1 MKLAIM
7 TGVVALLLL
16 ALIFELLRRRQ
27 LREKYAVLW
36 LVVGLVTLPL
46 GFIPW
51 SLDNVS
57 SWLGVASGAS
67 LVLFLAVVFLLVV
80 CIHLSWEASRLEDET
95 RALAEEVALIRAE
108 LRDVKEQQAEQA
120 AEQTTGQ
127 QGANGTAPKAPN
139 GAAHGAPN
147 GTANGRPV
155 PIVAQ
160 RDGKAV
166 VGER

>member
-1 MKLAIM
+1 M

-67 LVLFLAVVFLLVV
+67 LVLFLAVVFLLIV

-95 RALAEEVALIRAE
+95 RSLAEEVALIRAE
-108 LRDVKEQQAEQA
+108 LREVKGRQGELEAEVEDARA
-120 AEQTTGQ
+120 ARADGVNGTN
-127 QGANGTAPKAPN
+127 GANGANSHGTN
-139 GAAHGAPN
+139 GHTVG
-147 GTANGRPV
+147 
-155 PIVAQ
+155 IVTQ

-166 VGER
+166 VSER

>member
-46 GFIPW
+46 GFIPS

-67 LVLFLAVVFLLVV
+67 LVLFLAVVFLLIV

-95 RALAEEVALIRAE
+95 RSLAEEVALIRAD
-108 LRDVKEQQAEQA
+108 LRDMKDKQADLEAELEQA
-120 AEQTTGQ
+120 RAARAGGAT
-127 QGANGTAPKAPN
+127 GANG
-139 GAAHGAPN
+139 
-147 GTANGRPV
+147 ANGHTV
-155 PIVAQ
+155 GIVTQ

-166 VGER
+166 LGER

>member
-67 LVLFLAVVFLLVV
+67 LVLFLAVVFLLIV

-95 RALAEEVALIRAE
+95 RSLAEEVALIRAE
-108 LRDVKEQQAEQA
+108 LREMRDRQGELEAEVEDARASRTA
-120 AEQTTGQ
+120 A
-127 QGANGTAPKAPN
+127 GANGTAN
-139 GAAHGAPN
+139 GGN
-147 GTANGRPV
+147 GTNGRTV
-155 PIVAQ
+155 GIVTQ

>member
-67 LVLFLAVVFLLVV
+67 LVLFLAVVFLLIV

-95 RALAEEVALIRAE
+95 RSLAEEVALIRAE
-108 LRDVKEQQAEQA
+108 LREAKDRHADLEAEVEDARA
-120 AEQTTGQ
+120 ARL
-127 QGANGTAPKAPN
+127 N
-139 GAAHGAPN
+139 GAAN
-147 GTANGRPV
+147 GGTNGHTV
-155 PIVAQ
+155 GIVTQ
-160 RDGKAV
+160 RDGKAA

>member
-36 LVVGLVTLPL
+36 LVVGLGTLPL

-67 LVLFLAVVFLLVV
+67 LVLFLAVVFLLIV

-95 RALAEEVALIRAE
+95 RSLAEEVALIRAE
-108 LRDVKEQQAEQA
+108 MREMRDRQGELEAEVEDARASRA
-120 AEQTTGQ
+120 AA
-127 QGANGTAPKAPN
+127 GANG
-139 GAAHGAPN
+139 H
-147 GTANGRPV
+147 PV
-155 PIVAQ
+155 GIVTQ
-160 RDGKAV
+160 RDGKAA

>member
-46 GFIPW
+46 GFIPS

-67 LVLFLAVVFLLVV
+67 LVLFLAVVFLLIV

-95 RALAEEVALIRAE
+95 RSLAEEVALIRAD
-108 LRDVKEQQAEQA
+108 LRDMKDKHAGLEAELEQA
-120 AEQTTGQ
+120 RAARANGPANGAAN
-127 QGANGTAPKAPN
+127 GANGHTV
-139 GAAHGAPN
+139 G
-147 GTANGRPV
+147 
-155 PIVAQ
+155 IVTQ

-166 VGER
+166 LGER

>member
-57 SWLGVASGAS
+57 NWLGVASGAS
-67 LVLFLAVVFLLVV
+67 LVLFLAVVFLLIV

-95 RALAEEVALIRAE
+95 RSLAEEVALIRAE
-108 LRDVKEQQAEQA
+108 LRELKDRQGELEAE
-120 AEQTTGQ
+120 AEEARAPRAH
-127 QGANGTAPKAPN
+127 GANGAN
-139 GAAHGAPN
+139 GAN
-147 GTANGRPV
+147 GHPV
-155 PIVAQ
+155 GIVTQ

>member
-46 GFIPW
+46 GFIPS

-67 LVLFLAVVFLLVV
+67 LVLFLAVVFLLIV

-95 RALAEEVALIRAE
+95 RSLAEEVALIRADLREMKDKQADLEAE
-108 LRDVKEQQAEQA
+108 LDQARA
-120 AEQTTGQ
+120 ARAG
-127 QGANGTAPKAPN
+127 GANG
-139 GAAHGAPN
+139 
-147 GTANGRPV
+147 ANGHTVGIV
-155 PIVAQ
+155 PQ

-166 VGER
+166 LGER

>member
-1 MKLAIM
+1 M

-67 LVLFLAVVFLLVV
+67 LVLFLAVVFLLIV

-95 RALAEEVALIRAE
+95 RSLAEEVALIRAE
-108 LRDVKEQQAEQA
+108 LREVKGRQGELEAEVEDARA
-120 AEQTTGQ
+120 ARADGVNGTN
-127 QGANGTAPKAPN
+127 GANSHGTN
-139 GAAHGAPN
+139 GHTVG
-147 GTANGRPV
+147 
-155 PIVAQ
+155 IVTQ

-166 VGER
+166 VSER

>member
-51 SLDNVS
+51 SLDNVTG
-57 SWLGVASGAS
+57 WLGVASGAS
-67 LVLFLAVVFLLVV
+67 LVLFLAVVFLLIV

-95 RALAEEVALIRAE
+95 RSLAEEVALIRAE
-108 LRDVKEQQAEQA
+108 LREVNERHADLEAEVEA
-120 AEQTTGQ
+120 ARAARPLGGNGTSNGSNGSN
-127 QGANGTAPKAPN
+127 GANGTN
-139 GAAHGAPN
+139 GHTVG
-147 GTANGRPV
+147 
-155 PIVAQ
+155 IVTQ

>member
-46 GFIPW
+46 GFIPS

-67 LVLFLAVVFLLVV
+67 LVLFLAVVFLLIV

-95 RALAEEVALIRAE
+95 RSLAEEVALIRAD
-108 LRDVKEQQAEQA
+108 LRDMKDKQADLEAELEQA
-120 AEQTTGQ
+120 RAARANGAN
-127 QGANGTAPKAPN
+127 GANGTN
-139 GAAHGAPN
+139 GHTVG
-147 GTANGRPV
+147 
-155 PIVAQ
+155 IVTQ

-166 VGER
+166 LGER

>member
-67 LVLFLAVVFLLVV
+67 LVLFLAVVFLLIV

-95 RALAEEVALIRAE
+95 RSLAEEVALIRAE
-108 LRDVKEQQAEQA
+108 LREVKDRHSELVAEVEDARA
-120 AEQTTGQ
+120 ARAESVNS
-127 QGANGTAPKAPN
+127 GANG
-139 GAAHGAPN
+139 HGS
-147 GTANGRPV
+147 NGRTV
-155 PIVAQ
+155 GIVTQ

>member
-16 ALIFELLRRRQ
+16 ALIYELLRRRQ

-46 GFIPW
+46 GFYPG

-57 SWLGVASGAS
+57 NWVGVHNGAS
-67 LVLFLAVVFLLVV
+67 LVLFLAVVFLLIV

-108 LRDVKEQQAEQA
+108 LRDVKEQQAESRA
-120 AEQTTGQ
+120 A
-127 QGANGTAPKAPN
+127 QGAENGTPAAAPN
-139 GAAHGAPN
+139 GAANGA
-147 GTANGRPV
+147 ANGHPV

>member
-36 LVVGLVTLPL
+36 LAVGLVTLPL

-108 LRDVKEQQAEQA
+108 LRDVREHQAQA
-120 AEQTTGQ
+120 GDSGVSTPY
-127 QGANGTAPKAPN
+127 GAT
-139 GAAHGAPN
+139 N
-147 GTANGRPV
+147 GTANGHV

-160 RDGKAV
+160 RGGKAV

>member
-1 MKLAIM
+1 MQLPIM

-46 GFIPW
+46 GFIPS

-67 LVLFLAVVFLLVV
+67 LVLFLAVVFLLLI

-108 LRDVKEQQAEQA
+108 LRDVKEQQAGFRAQLEGEQA
-120 AEQTTGQ
+120 A
-127 QGANGTAPKAPN
+127 ANG
-139 GAAHGAPN
+139 H
-147 GTANGRPV
+147 PV
-155 PIVAQ
+155 GIVAQ
-160 RDGKAV
+160 RDGKAA

>member
-46 GFIPW
+46 GVIPW

-67 LVLFLAVVFLLVV
+67 LVLFLAVVFLLLV

-108 LRDVKEQQAEQA
+108 LRESRDRHAELEAEVAEVRAAQA
-120 AEQTTGQ
+120 G
-127 QGANGTAPKAPN
+127 GAVNGN
-139 GAAHGAPN
+139 GAVN
-147 GTANGRPV
+147 GHTVG
-155 PIVAQ
+155 IVAQ
-160 RDGKAV
+160 RDGKA
-166 VGER
+166 GRR

>member
-51 SLDNVS
+51 GLDNVS
-57 SWLGVASGAS
+57 NWLGVASGAS
-67 LVLFLAVVFLLVV
+67 LVLFLAVVFLLIV

-95 RALAEEVALIRAE
+95 RSLAEEVALIRAE
-108 LRDVKEQQAEQA
+108 LREVKDRHADLEAEAEAEDARA
-120 AEQTTGQ
+120 ARANSTVNGVN
-127 QGANGTAPKAPN
+127 GANGHTV
-139 GAAHGAPN
+139 G
-147 GTANGRPV
+147 
-155 PIVAQ
+155 IVAQ
-160 RDGKAV
+160 RDGKAA

>member
-1 MKLAIM
+1 M

-67 LVLFLAVVFLLVV
+67 LVLFLAVVFLLIV

-95 RALAEEVALIRAE
+95 RSLAEEVALIRAE
-108 LRDVKEQQAEQA
+108 LREVKGRQGELEAEVEDARA
-120 AEQTTGQ
+120 ARADGVNGTN
-127 QGANGTAPKAPN
+127 GANGAN
-139 GAAHGAPN
+139 GANSHGTN
-147 GTANGRPV
+147 GHTVG
-155 PIVAQ
+155 IVTQ

-166 VGER
+166 VSER

>member
-1 MKLAIM
+1 MKLPIM

-36 LVVGLVTLPL
+36 LGVGLVTLPL
-46 GFIPW
+46 GFIPS

-57 SWLGVASGAS
+57 NWLGVASGAS
-67 LVLFLAVVFLLVV
+67 LVLFLAVVFLLIV

-95 RALAEEVALIRAE
+95 RSLAEEVALIRAE
-108 LRDVKEQQAEQA
+108 LREVKDRQADLEAEAEDARASRAHA
-120 AEQTTGQ
+120 A
-127 QGANGTAPKAPN
+127 
-139 GAAHGAPN
+139 
-147 GTANGRPV
+147 ANGRQV
-155 PIVAQ
+155 GIVTQ

>member
-67 LVLFLAVVFLLVV
+67 LVLFLAVVFLLIV

-95 RALAEEVALIRAE
+95 RSLAEEVALIRAE
-108 LRDVKEQQAEQA
+108 LREVRERQGELEAGAEDA
-120 AEQTTGQ
+120 RAFRA
-127 QGANGTAPKAPN
+127 GANGT
-139 GAAHGAPN
+139 N
-147 GTANGRPV
+147 GTNGTNGRTV
-155 PIVAQ
+155 GIVTQ

>member
-67 LVLFLAVVFLLVV
+67 LVLFLAVVFLLIV

-95 RALAEEVALIRAE
+95 RSLAEEVALIRAE
-108 LRDVKEQQAEQA
+108 LREVRDRRGEPA
-120 AEQTTGQ
+120 AEAEEARGSRAGADLNGTNS
-127 QGANGTAPKAPN
+127 ANGTN
-139 GAAHGAPN
+139 GHTVG
-147 GTANGRPV
+147 
-155 PIVAQ
+155 IVNQ